1 MRCELRPATPG
12 DVPAINA
19 IEKGAFPC
27 PWPEYAFH
35 RELENDLSMLKVLT
49 VEGKVVGYYDLWV
62 CADEGH
68 LLNVAVAERERR
80 RGYGTML
87 MDDVIAEAQRSGCVR
102 IVLEVRPG
110 NEAAIKIYE
119 KLGFEKV
126 TRRPRYYADGEDADV
141 MVKSLHEP

>member
-19 IEKGAFPC
+19 IEQGAFPC

-35 RELENDLSMLKVLT
+35 RELENDLSTLKVLA
-49 VEGKVVGYYDLWV
+49 VEGEVVAYYDLWV
-62 CADEGH
+62 CADEAH
-68 LLNVAVAERERR
+68 LLNVAVTERERR

-87 MDDVIAEAQRSGCVR
+87 MEDVIAEAERYGCGR

-119 KLGFEKV
+119 KLGFKKV
-126 TRRPRYYADGEDADV
+126 TRTFRYYSDGEDADV